1 MSQRH
6 QHPDAGTQAAGTD
19 GSAWLSTL
27 IDTFER
33 TAQLENVPCDTKA
46 LSAAKARLQRPA
58 ILRPRP
64 VLRRRQAT
72 LLFQH

>member
-1 MSQRH
+1 MGQRH
-6 QHPDAGTQAAGTD
+6 QHPDAGTQTAGTD

-46 LSAAKARLQRPA
+46 LSAAKAHLQRA

-72 LLFQH
+72 LLVQH

>member
-1 MSQRH
+1 
-6 QHPDAGTQAAGTD
+6 
-19 GSAWLSTL
+19 LSTL

>member
-1 MSQRH
+1 MGHRH
-6 QHPDAGTQAAGTD
+6 PHPDAGTD
-19 GSAWLSTL
+19 SSAWLSTL

-33 TAQLENVPCDTKA
+33 TTQLENVPCDTKA
-46 LSAAKARLQRPA
+46 LAAAKAHLQRPA

-64 VLRRRQAT
+64 VSRRRQAT

>member
-1 MSQRH
+1 MGQRH
-6 QHPDAGTQAAGTD
+6 QYPDAGTD

-46 LSAAKARLQRPA
+46 LSAAKAHLQRIA
-58 ILRPRP
+58 VLQPRP
-64 VLRRRQAT
+64 VLRRRQVT
-72 LLFQH
+72 LLSQH